1 MTKIIELAELL
12 GHMDTSDGRRLPH
25 YKCKSETTLT
35 NTVTGEEYD
44 SEDDMKT
51 DVNNPS
57 TATKEE
63 HIRRDVRVFAPSL
76 ADMLG
81 EVPKEN

>member
-1 MTKIIELAELL
+1 MAKIVEPAELL
-12 GHMDTSDGRRLPH
+12 GHMDTLDGRRIPR

-44 SEDDMKT
+44 SEDLMKS
-51 DVNNPS
+51 DVDNPA
-57 TATKEE
+57 TTTKEE
-63 HIRRDVRVFAPSL
+63 HIQRDVRVFAPSL

-81 EVPKEN
+81 EVPK